1 MPFKLSLTVFDD
13 ILHSLFDVRIIY
25 SRYNVALAMSAGTW
39 LRIFSACCADA
50 RQDGAP
56 GPLAEARQS
65 ALPPLSQAAG
75 FAASGGVSYSGGLAS
90 RSFAAAAPVP
100 AAAAAA
106 LSETPLTARGSGGA
120 DAFTGH
126 PGPPAAGAGEKAS
139 SGSRGGGAML
149 SGVPRTAEAAPHD
162 WQHSFVDSRS

>member
-1 MPFKLSLTVFDD
+1 
-13 ILHSLFDVRIIY
+13 
-25 SRYNVALAMSAGTW
+25 MSAGTW

-50 RQDGAP
+50 RQAGAA

-90 RSFAAAAPVP
+90 RSFAAAPVP

-106 LSETPLTARGSGGA
+106 LSETPLIARGSGGA
-120 DAFTGH
+120 DAFTRH
-126 PGPPAAGAGEKAS
+126 PGPTAAGASEKVS

-162 WQHSFVDSRS
+162 WQHIFVDSRS

>member
-1 MPFKLSLTVFDD
+1 MYATMQYQPCL
-13 ILHSLFDVRIIY
+13 
-25 SRYNVALAMSAGTW
+25 LASA
-39 LRIFSACCADA
+39 FESSACCGDG

-75 FAASGGVSYSGGLAS
+75 FAASSGVSYSGGLAS

-106 LSETPLTARGSGGA
+106 LLETPLTARGSGGA
-120 DAFTGH
+120 DAFTRQ
-126 PGPPAAGAGEKAS
+126 PGPAAAAGAGEKAS
-139 SGSRGGGAML
+139 SGSRGGAAML
-149 SGVPRTAEAAPHD
+149 SAVPRTAEAAPHD